1 MRKINTKHTWSLKL
15 GLLLAIVCAP
25 FFLQA
30 KTTLIHAGKLIDG
43 ASNQVSKQM
52 TIVIEGNLIAE
63 VVKGYREPKADDFY
77 IDLRQHT
84 VLPGLMDMHVHLDS
98 EYGKNSYTEKFTLNS
113 ADRAIRAVINAEK
126 TILAGFTTV
135 RNPGDT
141 DNVTISLRNAIDSGL
156 VVGPR
161 IFSAGKSL
169 ATTGGHADPTNGVRD
184 DIFPDPT
191 PADGVIN
198 GRDDAFKA
206 VRARY
211 KSGADLIKITATGGV
226 LSVAKSGQN
235 PQFTEAEIAAVVEA
249 AKDYDFT
256 VAAHAHGA
264 EGIKRAV
271 RAGVDS
277 IEHGSLMDQEG
288 IDLMREYGTY
298 YVPTIM
304 AGFWVAEKAEDPDF
318 FPEIV
323 RPKALAIG
331 PVMQETFGKAYR
343 AGVKIAFGT
352 DSGVSAHGD
361 NAQEFIYMVE
371 AGMPEMEAIQS
382 ATREASKLLRINT
395 TLGTIEQGKLA
406 DLIAVEGN
414 PLEDISLLK
423 NIAFVMKDGTV
434 YKQFD

>member
-1 MRKINTKHTWSLKL
+1 MRNTTTRYSSMEKL
-15 GLLLAIVCAP
+15 GLLLIICCVP
-25 FFLQA
+25 FYLQA
-30 KTTLIHAGKLIDG
+30 KTTLIHAGTLIDG
-43 ASNQVSKQM
+43 VSNNTSQKM
-52 TIVIEGNLIAE
+52 TIIIDGNQIEKVI
-63 VVKGYREPKADDFY
+63 KGYRKPEPNDLY
-77 IDLRQHT
+77 IDLRQYT

-98 EYGKNSYTEKFTLNS
+98 EYGKNTYLERFTLS
-113 ADRAIRAVINAEK
+113 AADRAIRAVVNAEK

-141 DNVTISLRNAIDSGL
+141 DNVTISLRNAINNGS
-156 VVGPR
+156 VPGPR
-161 IFSAGKSL
+161 IYSAGKSL

-191 PADGVIN
+191 PVDGVIN
-198 GRDDAFKA
+198 GRDSAFKA

-249 AKDYDFT
+249 AKDYGFT

-288 IDLMREYGTY
+288 IDLMREYGTF

-304 AGFWVAEKAEDPDF
+304 AGFWVAAKAEDPDF

-331 PVMQETFGKAYR
+331 PQIQKTFSKAYKG
-343 AGVKIAFGT
+343 GVKIAFGT
-352 DSGVSAHGD
+352 DSD
-361 NAQEFIYMVE
+361 NAQEFIYMAE

-382 ATREASKLLRINT
+382 ATLVASELLQISQI
-395 TLGTIEQGKLA
+395 LGTIEAGKLA
-406 DLIAVEGN
+406 DIIGVKGN
-414 PLEDISLLK
+414 PLDNIALLK
-423 NIAFVMKDGTV
+423 NVAFVMKDGKV
-434 YKQFD
+434 YKQDN

>member
-43 ASNQVSKQM
+43 ASNQAFKQM

-98 EYGKNSYTEKFTLNS
+98 EYGKNSYMEKFTLNS

-184 DIFPDPT
+184 DIFADPT
-191 PADGVIN
+191 PDDGVIN

-343 AGVKIAFGT
+343 GGVKIAFGT

-414 PLEDISLLK
+414 PLEDISLLQ

-434 YKQFD
+434 YKQVD

>member
-43 ASNQVSKQM
+43 ASNQAFKQM

-184 DIFPDPT
+184 DIFADPT

-343 AGVKIAFGT
+343 GGVKIAFGT

-434 YKQFD
+434 YKQVD